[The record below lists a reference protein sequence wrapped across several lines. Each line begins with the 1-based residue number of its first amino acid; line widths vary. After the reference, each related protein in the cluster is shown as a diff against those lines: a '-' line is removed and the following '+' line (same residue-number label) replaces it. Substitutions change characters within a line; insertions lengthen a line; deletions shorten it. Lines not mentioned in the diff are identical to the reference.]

1 MCACMC
7 TFYIF
12 LTQTE
17 IGDDEFRFND
27 TSTHEGHLRQNG
39 ILTWFGIETA
49 IMITS
54 YIWMKI

>member
-17 IGDDEFRFND
+17 IDDDEFRFND